1 MAKCGRIGAGDPER
15 YVLGELSE
23 AEREAFETHYL
34 QCADC
39 LDELERYRDLQT
51 TLQQAAPSIRA
62 EPFTPAARRQWVWGA
77 AAVSAVA
84 VIGFAIWLR
93 TPTPEWWSSPGA
105 ARVPQELLSSSGPSL
120 EELARVVPPPYTPAN
135 LRGATTEASERF
147 REAMERYLAEDY
159 EAAITGRRAANELN
173 PGAPDVA
180 FFLGICHLLTGE
192 TDVAIERLQE
202 TVAFGPSPYLE
213 EAHFYLAKAHL
224 RTGDLDAAGEELRTT
239 VQLRGELES
248 EAQELLGRLETLGE
262 SSGGREGPVPDG
274 AERP

>member
-39 LDELERYRDLQT
+39 LEELERYRDLQT
-51 TLQQAAPSIRA
+51 ALQRAAPSIRA

-77 AAVSAVA
+77 AAVSVVA
-84 VIGFAIWLR
+84 VIGLAIWLR
-93 TPTPEWWSSPGA
+93 TPT
-105 ARVPQELLSSSGPSL
+105 QELLSSSGPSL
-120 EELARVVPPPYTPAN
+120 EELAQVMSPPYTPAN

-147 REAMERYLAEDY
+147 RKAMERYLAEDY
-159 EAAITGRRAANELN
+159 EAAIAGLRAANELN

-180 FFLGICHLLTGE
+180 FFLGVCHLLTGE

-224 RTGDLDAAGEELRTT
+224 RRGKLHAAEERLNEMVRM
-239 VQLRGELES
+239 R
-248 EAQELLGRLETLGE
+248 GRLEGEARELLRQLETL
-262 SSGGREGPVPDG
+262 REM
-274 AERP
+274 EH